1 LAKNKFLNDQ
11 EKVEFYA
18 DLTGVNLKEYPYQNI
33 MKMYKGAE
41 FLLYHMTMEDLVFD
55 TVIVCTGF
63 SITDSGMAVT
73 LMDRKNFEIYDLGD
87 SPIKVARLDIL
98 AHVPPRCLVERTIK
112 VNFKGC
118 KREGMTAT
126 AIFRSRSDPERYK
139 PDHQQIIPL
148 TKAQYK
154 FDSKLFAKATAVAE
168 GRV

>member
-18 DLTGVNLKEYPYQNI
+18 DLKGVNLREYPYQNI

-112 VNFKGC
+112 VNFKG
-118 KREGMTAT
+118 A
-126 AIFRSRSDPERYK
+126 S
-139 PDHQQIIPL
+139 
-148 TKAQYK
+148 
-154 FDSKLFAKATAVAE
+154 
-168 GRV
+168 GRG